1 MIIDSHAHVVMPP
14 QSFRFMAELIGGR
27 GNPSVPPKIP
37 DEAVRKVAEEIV
49 GIMDS
54 VGTDMQFISPRP
66 YLQMHSVKPARV
78 TELWTRHCNDIIA
91 RVVGMFPD
99 RFRGVAGLP
108 QYMHESPAERCVAEL
123 ERCVN
128 QLGFVGCLINP
139 DPTEGSDLPPP
150 GLGDSFWH
158 PLYEAM
164 TRLDVPGLIHSAG
177 SCSPRESYTLKFI
190 NEESIAVI
198 SLLSAR
204 TFDAYPTLKIVV
216 AHGGGAIP
224 YQMGRFRS
232 WSVRRGEAV
241 SFDEQLKRLHFDTCN
256 YSQDSIELLLKV
268 AGVKNVLFGTEKPG
282 TGSARDPVS
291 GRDYDDMKPVIENI
305 TWLSADDRADIFEC
319 NCRRLYTRA
328 FRTDPVEQGD

>member
-1 MIIDSHAHVVMPP
+1 MPP

-27 GNPSVPPKIP
+27 GNPAVPPKIA
-37 DEAVRKVAEEIV
+37 DEAIRKVAEEIV

-54 VGTDMQFISPRP
+54 VGTDVQFISPRP
-66 YLQMHSVKPARV
+66 YLQMHSVKPVRV

-91 RVVGMFPD
+91 RVVAMFPD

-108 QYMHESPAERCVAEL
+108 QFMHESPAERCVAEL
-123 ERCVN
+123 ERCVT

-150 GLGDSFWH
+150 GLGDPFWH

-164 TRLDVPGLIHSAG
+164 TRLDVPALIHSAG
-177 SCSPRESYTLKFI
+177 SCSARESYTLKFI
-190 NEESIAVI
+190 NEESIAVV
-198 SLLSAR
+198 SLLGS
-204 TFDAYPTLKIVV
+204 DAFEKFPDLKIVV

-232 WSVRRGEAV
+232 WSVRRGDKV
-241 SFDEQLKRLHFDTCN
+241 SFDEQLKKLYFDTCN

-268 AGVKNVLFGTEKPG
+268 AGVPNVLFGTEKPG

-305 TWLSADDRADIFEC
+305 SWLTAQDRADIFEC
-319 NCRRLYTRA
+319 NCRRLYSRA
-328 FRTDPVEQGD
+328 FKKD

>member
-14 QSFRFMAELIGGR
+14 QSFRFMAELVGGR
-27 GNPSVPPKIP
+27 GNPSVPPKIA
-37 DEAVRKVAEEIV
+37 DEAVRKAADELL

-66 YLQMHSVKPARV
+66 YLQMHSVRPARV
-78 TELWTRHCNDIIA
+78 TELWTRHCNDLIA
-91 RVVGMFPD
+91 RMVAMHPD
-99 RFRGVAGLP
+99 RLRGVAGLP
-108 QYMHESPAERCVAEL
+108 QHLHESPAVRAVAEL
-123 ERCVN
+123 ERCVE

-139 DPTEGSDLPPP
+139 DPTEGAELPPP
-150 GLGDSFWH
+150 GLGDPFWH

-164 TRLDVPGLIHSAG
+164 VRLDVPGLIHSAG

-198 SLLSAR
+198 SLIGSD
-204 TFDAYPTLKIVV
+204 TFTRFPALKIVV
-216 AHGGGAIP
+216 GHGGGAIP

-232 WSVRRGEAV
+232 WSVRKGDPV
-241 SFDEQLKRLHFDTCN
+241 SFDDKLRQLYFDTCN

-282 TGSARDPVS
+282 TGSARDPLT

-305 TWLSADDRADIFEC
+305 SWLSGDDRADIFEC
-319 NCRRLYTRA
+319 NCRRLYSRA
-328 FRTDPVEQGD
+328 FRTD

>member
-14 QSFRFMAELIGGR
+14 QSFRFMAELVGGR

-37 DEAVRKVAEEIV
+37 DEAVRKVAQELVAIN
-49 GIMDS
+49 DS
-54 VGTDMQFISPRP
+54 VGTDLQFISPRP

-78 TELWTRHCNDIIA
+78 TEIWTRHCNDIIA
-91 RVVGMFPD
+91 RVVDCFPD

-108 QYMHESPAERCVAEL
+108 QYLHESPAERCVAEL
-123 ERCVN
+123 ERCVE
-128 QLGFVGCLINP
+128 QLGFVGCLLNP
-139 DPTEGSDLPPP
+139 DPTEGSELPPP
-150 GLGDSFWH
+150 GLGDEFWH
-158 PLYEAM
+158 PLYAAM
-164 TRLDVPGLIHSAG
+164 VRLDVPALIHSAG

-198 SLLSAR
+198 SLLSSDV
-204 TFDAYPTLKIVV
+204 FQKFPQLKIIV

-232 WSVRRGEAV
+232 WSVRRGDKIP
-241 SFDEQLKRLHFDTCN
+241 FDAQLRQLHFDTCN

-268 AGVKNVLFGTEKPG
+268 AGVKNVVFGTEKPG
-282 TGSARDPVS
+282 TGSARDPET

-305 TWLSADDRADIFEC
+305 GWLSAADRADIFEC
-319 NCRRLYTRA
+319 NCRRLYSRA
-328 FRTDPVEQGD
+328 FKKD

>member
-1 MIIDSHAHVVMPP
+1 MPP

-27 GNPSVPPKIP
+27 GNPAVPPKIA

-54 VGTDMQFISPRP
+54 VGTDLQFISPRP
-66 YLQMHSVKPARV
+66 YLQMHSVKPVRV

-91 RVVGMFPD
+91 RVVAMFPD

-108 QYMHESPAERCVAEL
+108 QFMHESPAERCVAEL

-150 GLGDSFWH
+150 GLGDPFWH

-164 TRLDVPGLIHSAG
+164 TRLDVPALIHSAG
-177 SCSPRESYTLKFI
+177 SCSARESYTLKFI
-190 NEESIAVI
+190 NEESIAVV
-198 SLLSAR
+198 SLLGS
-204 TFDAYPTLKIVV
+204 DAFEKFPNLKIVV

-232 WSVRRGEAV
+232 WSVRRGDKV
-241 SFDEQLKRLHFDTCN
+241 TFDEQLKKLYFDTCN

-268 AGVKNVLFGTEKPG
+268 AGVPNVLFGTEKPG
-282 TGSARDPVS
+282 TGSARDPIS

-305 TWLSADDRADIFEC
+305 SWLTAQDRTDIFEC

-328 FRTDPVEQGD
+328 FRKD